1 MDTTPDDDPCG
12 GTPDCER
19 ALAELY
25 TYLDG
30 ELTLERRT
38 VIKTHIEVCSPCFDR
53 YSFESELRQVV
64 SIRCQEQVP
73 DELRA
78 RIVEALR
85 RELEGPSA

>member
-1 MDTTPDDDPCG
+1 MDLTPDDDPCDG
-12 GTPDCER
+12 NPDCER

-25 TYLDG
+25 AYLDG

-38 VIKTHIEVCSPCFDR
+38 VITTHIEVCSPCSDR